1 MKWLL
6 IFWGGPVMLLT
17 GWYGLSYYDMSFGVF
32 MLTREAHELVLPGLR
47 GISWECRR
55 KPFRR
60 SSPGP

>member
-1 MKWLL
+1 MKWFL

-32 MLTREAHELVLPGLR
+32 MLTREAHELVFRVYGSIP
-47 GISWECRR
+47 IRR